1 MTQPVS
7 ACRLMVVIVRGY
19 EVAIR
24 TNGDTVHVTC
34 PELPQLSVSDAT
46 LEGALALAEHAIDAW
61 RVRQKQR
68 DRVMA
73 IKTVFVVQAFE
84 THRK

>member
-7 ACRLMVVIVRGY
+7 ACRLMVLIVRGY